1 MTISGARRQIQ
12 RVVNSALRPLNV
24 QVIRARSNDPAVKTF
39 LQARATA
46 KAARKAGLSVA
57 DYVDRTYSEPGT
69 TQETV
74 DAMISIGD
82 LKPDDV
88 KRVCEIGAGTGRYL
102 EQVTAALRPEQ
113 YEVYETAD
121 DWLPHLRQF
130 PNVVIRDSDARTL
143 GGTATS
149 SVDLVHAQ
157 KVFVYTEFWT
167 TAGYLAE
174 MARVVRPGGVVAFDI
189 VTEGCLDDDVLAVW
203 IREGSIY
210 HPIPKGWAIDYMGR
224 RLLEYLGSHFNSL
237 PPPSR
242 SELLVFRRPQ
252 DT

>member
-1 MTISGARRQIQ
+1 MNISGAKRQVQ

-24 QVIRARSNDPAVKTF
+24 QVIRARSDDPAVKKF
-39 LQARATA
+39 LHAGATA
-46 KAARKAGLSVA
+46 RAARKAGMSVA
-57 DYVDRTYSEPGT
+57 EYVDQTYSQPGT
-69 TQETV
+69 TQQTV

-82 LKPDDV
+82 LKPADV

-102 EQVTAALRPEQ
+102 ELVSAALHPEQ

-121 DWLPHLRQF
+121 DWLPHLQRL

-143 GGTATS
+143 GGTETS
-149 SVDLVHAQ
+149 TVDLVHAQ

-167 TAGYLAE
+167 TASYLAE

-189 VTEGCLDDDVLAVW
+189 VTEGCLDDDVVSVW
-203 IREGSIY
+203 IRDSSIY
-210 HPIPKGWAIDYMGR
+210 HPVPKAWVIDYLGR
-224 RLLEYLGSHFNSL
+224 RMLEYLGSHFNSM
-237 PPPSR
+237 PPGQ
-242 SELLVFRRPQ
+242 SELLVFRRNQ